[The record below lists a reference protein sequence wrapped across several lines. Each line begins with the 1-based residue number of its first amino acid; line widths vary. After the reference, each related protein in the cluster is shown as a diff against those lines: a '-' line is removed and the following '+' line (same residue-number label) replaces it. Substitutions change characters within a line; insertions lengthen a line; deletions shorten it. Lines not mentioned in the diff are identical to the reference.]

1 MDNELTPTPESADGT
16 ETAPLQRADG
26 PEAAGAAQSAPTEPL
41 PQNPTEP
48 LEQAAP
54 ADYTPT
60 DSYAAAPANT
70 YGQAPGAPAS
80 PAAENAPQAYDPNAA
95 PAYVP
100 YVPGQGYD
108 PNAVYAAGA
117 PASSAPANPADS
129 IGGVFGA
136 MWSVIKLILGGRLL
150 EAIKLGESY
159 RYYWH
164 VAMGIFVFVG
174 ALIPAG
180 VGVAALKGIVNFV
193 NTYSRYG
200 FGYSGP
206 SVGDLLGTGLKL
218 WLFGAV
224 VLAALVFAFTCALY
238 FTLKMRGVTV
248 PFGQVATLWSVSAT
262 PAIFMMVIGAFLVII
277 PTTVTFFLGFLV
289 LSIGVGLAGN
299 MAFIANYVGLNR
311 IARAEKS
318 MLVPY
323 VLFCGLAAVVVML
336 IFLILGQLVS

>member
-1 MDNELTPTPESADGT
+1 
-16 ETAPLQRADG
+16 
-26 PEAAGAAQSAPTEPL
+26 
-41 PQNPTEP
+41 
-48 LEQAAP
+48 
-54 ADYTPT
+54 
-60 DSYAAAPANT
+60 
-70 YGQAPGAPAS
+70 
-80 PAAENAPQAYDPNAA
+80 
-95 PAYVP
+95 
-100 YVPGQGYD
+100 
-108 PNAVYAAGA
+108 
-117 PASSAPANPADS
+117 
-129 IGGVFGA
+129 
-136 MWSVIKLILGGRLL
+136 
-150 EAIKLGESY
+150 
-159 RYYWH
+159 
-164 VAMGIFVFVG
+164 MGIFVFVG

>member
-1 MDNELTPTPESADGT
+1 
-16 ETAPLQRADG
+16 
-26 PEAAGAAQSAPTEPL
+26 
-41 PQNPTEP
+41 
-48 LEQAAP
+48 
-54 ADYTPT
+54 
-60 DSYAAAPANT
+60 
-70 YGQAPGAPAS
+70 
-80 PAAENAPQAYDPNAA
+80 
-95 PAYVP
+95 
-100 YVPGQGYD
+100 
-108 PNAVYAAGA
+108 
-117 PASSAPANPADS
+117 
-129 IGGVFGA
+129 